1 MTITNNSWDALI
13 QREKEKEYLNDLDW
27 ALAREY
33 KTKKIYPPKGQ
44 IFEAL
49 KKTPKENVKVVIL
62 GQDPYHGEG
71 QAHGMAFSVNHGVK
85 IPPSLRNM
93 YKELENEYQVPF
105 SRDGNLEDWAKDGVL
120 LLNPILTVEEGK
132 PLSHEKLGWQRF
144 TDEIIDE
151 LEKQDQPIVY
161 LLWGSRA
168 RQKKERIHNPNHLVL
183 ESPHPSPLSANRGF
197 FGNGHFRKAN
207 EFLEAHGGTASSP
220 PRTGTSFPAPCG
232 IGTCGPMS
240 PATSTPPHSG
250 FMWQE
255 RAGCPPQNLSGAS
268 APVRMPPNIPWSPTS
283 APTACMG
290 GAITS
295 PCK

>member
-93 YKELENEYQVPF
+93 YKELENEYDVPF

-183 ESPHPSPLSANRGF
+183 ESPHPSPLSASRGF

-207 EFLEAHGGTASSP
+207 EFLEAHGVQPVNWT
-220 PRTGTSFPAPCG
+220 R
-232 IGTCGPMS
+232 
-240 PATSTPPHSG
+240 ST
-250 FMWQE
+250 
-255 RAGCPPQNLSGAS
+255 L
-268 APVRMPPNIPWSPTS
+268 
-283 APTACMG
+283 
-290 GAITS
+290 
-295 PCK
+295 K

>member
-13 QREKEKEYLNDLDW
+13 QREKEKDYLNDLDW

-93 YKELENEYQVPF
+93 YKELE
-105 SRDGNLEDWAKDGVL
+105 
-120 LLNPILTVEEGK
+120 
-132 PLSHEKLGWQRF
+132 
-144 TDEIIDE
+144 
-151 LEKQDQPIVY
+151 KQDQPIVY
-161 LLWGSRA
+161 LLWGSKA
-168 RQKKERIHNPNHLVL
+168 RQKKERIYNPNHLVL

-207 EFLEAHGGTASSP
+207 EFLEAHGVQPVNWT
-220 PRTGTSFPAPCG
+220 R
-232 IGTCGPMS
+232 
-240 PATSTPPHSG
+240 ST
-250 FMWQE
+250 
-255 RAGCPPQNLSGAS
+255 L
-268 APVRMPPNIPWSPTS
+268 
-283 APTACMG
+283 
-290 GAITS
+290 
-295 PCK
+295 K

>member
-1 MTITNNSWDALI
+1 MAITDNSWDELI
-13 QREKEKEYLNDLDW
+13 QREKEKDYLNNLDW

-71 QAHGMAFSVNHGVK
+71 QAHGMAFSVNHGVR

-105 SRDGNLEDWAKDGVL
+105 SRDGVL
-120 LLNPILTVEEGK
+120 LLNPILTVEDGK
-132 PLSHEKLGWQRF
+132 PLSHEKLGWQQF
-144 TDEIIDE
+144 TDAVIDE
-151 LEKQDQPIVY
+151 LEKQEQPIVY
-161 LLWGSRA
+161 LVWGSKA

-207 EFLEAHGGTASSP
+207 EFLEAHGVEPVNWT
-220 PRTGTSFPAPCG
+220 R
-232 IGTCGPMS
+232 
-240 PATSTPPHSG
+240 STLG
-250 FMWQE
+250 
-255 RAGCPPQNLSGAS
+255 
-268 APVRMPPNIPWSPTS
+268 
-283 APTACMG
+283 
-290 GAITS
+290 
-295 PCK
+295 